1 MKDSIK
7 KYEEFLKE
15 KGIQEEKNT
24 PAIMS
29 AVQQAIGEILIDS
42 EKMKG
47 RKMMDNEKGILITMK
62 IGENE
67 MRGFVSKVSDKEVSN
82 EETLEFYNSTFEGY
96 EQRLSLVASR
106 VYTNLE
112 KMVKKEEIRTVAEIL
127 EVLANAPS
135 FLESQTENNIN

>member
-42 EKMKG
+42 EKMK
-47 RKMMDNEKGILITMK
+47 EK
-62 IGENE
+62 
-67 MRGFVSKVSDKEVSN
+67 
-82 EETLEFYNSTFEGY
+82 
-96 EQRLSLVASR
+96 
-106 VYTNLE
+106 
-112 KMVKKEEIRTVAEIL
+112 
-127 EVLANAPS
+127 
-135 FLESQTENNIN
+135 

>member
-1 MKDSIK
+1 MKGIIK

-29 AVQQAIGEILIDS
+29 AVQQAIREILIDS

-67 MRGFVSKVSDKEVSN
+67 MRGFVSQVSDKEVSN
-82 EETLEFYNSTFEGY
+82 EESLEFYNSTFEGY

-106 VYTNLE
+106 VYTKLE
-112 KMVKKEEIRTVAEIL
+112 KIVKKEEIRTVAEIL
-127 EVLANAPS
+127 KALATAPD
-135 FLESQTENNIN
+135 F

>member
-29 AVQQAIGEILIDS
+29 AMKQAIGEILIDN

-47 RKMMDNEKGILITMK
+47 QLQKMQVDQKN
-62 IGENE
+62 
-67 MRGFVSKVSDKEVSN
+67 
-82 EETLEFYNSTFEGY
+82 
-96 EQRLSLVASR
+96 
-106 VYTNLE
+106 
-112 KMVKKEEIRTVAEIL
+112 
-127 EVLANAPS
+127 
-135 FLESQTENNIN
+135 

>member
-1 MKDSIK
+1 MKESIK

-29 AVQQAIGEILIDS
+29 AVQQVLGEILIDS
-42 EKMKG
+42 EKMKE

-62 IGENE
+62 IGDNE

-82 EETLEFYNSTFEGY
+82 EESLEFYNSTFEGY

-106 VYTNLE
+106 VYTKLE

-127 EVLANAPS
+127 KALATAPD
-135 FLESQTENNIN
+135 F